1 MKRSVLSKIM
11 MVGVLALSLAVVS
24 VSAQTGTDAGRTTNG
39 TTAGQTTRDDD
50 RDWGWIGLLGL
61 AGLAG
66 LMRRRET
73 HDRVSDTTSRAT
85 AR

>member
-24 VSAQTGTDAGRTTNG
+24 VSAQTGTDGGRTDG
-39 TTAGQTTRDDD
+39 TTASQTTRDDD
-50 RDWGWIGLLGL
+50 RDWGWVGLLGL
-61 AGLAG
+61 LGLTG
-66 LMRRRET
+66 LMRRREA
-73 HDRVSDTTSRAT
+73 HDRVPDTTTRAT